1 MLKLNELKS
10 LTIDDFSMILSGMS
24 VYFNAP
30 PVMIAGV
37 FVHEDTSTYEAYKGG
52 LAVSILP
59 YTLLAVGEYE
69 HTFDPDLKSVFVF
82 ARLDGPLFTLEFAA
96 ISGVEAGKPYLT
108 EQRTC
113 NRNMLMVMLQDL
125 DTTISWLPQ
134 HQRTFQA
141 FL

>member
-1 MLKLNELKS
+1 MLKLNELKN
-10 LTIDDFSMILSGMS
+10 LTIHDFSMILSGMS

-59 YTLLAVGEYE
+59 YTLLAVGEYK
-69 HTFDPDLKSVFVF
+69 HTFDPDFKSVFVF

-96 ISGVEAGKPYLT
+96 ISGVEAGKSRLT
-108 EQRTC
+108 NQKSFNEK
-113 NRNMLMVMLQDL
+113 MLIAILQDL
-125 DTTISWLPQ
+125 VTTTS
-134 HQRTFQA
+134 
-141 FL
+141 